1 MFFINITLLDEK
13 YADAI
18 VKLWN
23 ENFKQAYHVTSKMI
37 RNKVFNDRDT
47 FYEGSFLLMDNGRLA
62 GFIVSKV
69 NRGALAEYENCA
81 WISSLVVDR
90 KYRNRGFG
98 KELFQRAEK
107 ELYRYGTEKI
117 IIGGEFENFFSGIPD
132 PSSQSLGFFAGRGFI
147 LNNDEH
153 YDLSADISK
162 INFDD
167 LKIDMNKSED
177 YRTCEMAAEHKD
189 KLSGFF
195 DKIFPGRWKTEVFD
209 YLGQGGDV
217 RNVLILWNKKE
228 IVGFCKIFIS
238 EGKDD
243 LAASWGENWGS
254 LGPIGISEDIR
265 GKGLG
270 NRILN
275 DSLRLLQKRG
285 AKNVIIDWTILK
297 DFYGRF
303 GFNPLRT
310 YRGAYKLRQ
319 G

>member
-1 MFFINITLLDEK
+1 MFFINITLLDEQ
-13 YADAI
+13 YADDI
-18 VKLWN
+18 LKLWN

-37 RNKVFNDRDT
+37 RNKIFNDRDT
-47 FYEGSFLLMDNGRLA
+47 FYEGSFLLQENDRLA

-69 NRGALAEYENCA
+69 NRGTLAEYENCA

-98 KELFQRAEK
+98 KELFGRAEK
-107 ELYRYGTEKI
+107 ELYGCGTEKI

-132 PSSQSLGFFAGRGFI
+132 PSSQSLGFFSGRGFI

-153 YDLSADISK
+153 YDLSADISR
-162 INFDD
+162 ISFDD

-177 YRTCEMAAEHKD
+177 YHTGEMTAKYKD
-189 KLSGFF
+189 KLSCFF
-195 DKIFPGRWKTEVFD
+195 DETFPGRWKTEVFD
-209 YLGQGGDV
+209 YLEHGGDM
-217 RNVLILWNKKE
+217 RNVLILWNKE
-228 IVGFCKIFIS
+228 RIVGFCKIFIS

-243 LAASWGENWGS
+243 LAASRGENWGS
-254 LGPIGISEDIR
+254 LGPVGISVDIR

-270 NRILN
+270 DRILN
-275 DSLRLLQKRG
+275 DSLKCLQKRG

-310 YRGAYKLRQ
+310 YRGAYKLRN